1 MKGLS
6 ELLQEVLL
14 NESVSVDDINS
25 AIDSHNRV
33 IINYRSK
40 DGDEA
45 NGARV
50 IEVYAYG
57 LTKAGNP
64 VIRAFQPYGDTT
76 SKVPSWKF
84 FRLDRITD
92 WKPTEQIFSEPASDY
107 YRGLGDFNPNGDGTM
122 STVYK
127 IAKFGDEVEGLDTKD
142 ENSGPKLKSDV
153 FKTDTEKQMARTKEQ
168 LKNPITLSDLK
179 AQQGFKDQKVTST
192 MPKGPVTKDTEPE
205 VYKTPTERG
214 MERLRQQLQNP
225 TKIDLSQFEKGKPK
239 DETEKLQQALGDTSQ
254 KMTVGDLN
262 KKLMDM
268 NNGDTETNE
277 PEVYKSP
284 TEYGMER
291 LRQQLENPTKID
303 LSKFN
308 RKR

>member
-1 MKGLS
+1 MKSLS
-6 ELLQEVLL
+6 QLLQEALL
-14 NESVSVDDINS
+14 TESVSVDDVNS

-33 IINYRSK
+33 IINYKSK

-92 WKPTEQIFSEPASDY
+92 WKPTEQTFSEPASDY

-127 IAKFGDEVEGLDTKD
+127 IATFGDEVEGLDTKD

-179 AQQGFKDQKVTST
+179 AQQGFKDQKIVNTA
-192 MPKGPVTKDTEPE
+192 PKGPVTKSAETEP
-205 VYKTPTERG
+205 YKTPTERG
-214 MERLRQQLQNP
+214 MQRLKQQLNNP
-225 TKIDLSQFEKGKPK
+225 LKIDLSNFEKQNNGNEK
-239 DETEKLQQALGDTSQ
+239 EKLHKALGNTSE
-254 KMTVGDLN
+254 KMTVDDFNKRLMGLN
-262 KKLMDM
+262 
-268 NNGDTETNE
+268 NNNE
-277 PEVYKSP
+277 KELYKTP
-284 TEYGMER
+284 TEQGIEN
-291 LRQQLENPTKID
+291 LRQQLENPEKID

-308 RKR
+308 KKR

>member
-14 NESVSVDDINS
+14 TESVSVDDVNS

-33 IINYRSK
+33 IINYKSNG
-40 DGDEA
+40 GDEA

-92 WKPTEQIFSEPASDY
+92 WKPTEQTFSEPASDY

-153 FKTDTEKQMARTKEQ
+153 FKTDTEKRIERTKEQ

-179 AQQGFKDQKVTST
+179 AQQGFKDQKITST
-192 MPKGPVTKDTEPE
+192 MPKGPVLKTDEPE
-205 VYKTPTERG
+205 PYKTPTER
-214 MERLRQQLQNP
+214 
-225 TKIDLSQFEKGKPK
+225 
-239 DETEKLQQALGDTSQ
+239 
-254 KMTVGDLN
+254 
-262 KKLMDM
+262 
-268 NNGDTETNE
+268 
-277 PEVYKSP
+277 
-284 TEYGMER
+284 GMER

-303 LSKFN
+303 LSKIEKPKNNSDKEKLQQVLGDTSEKMTVDDFN
-308 RKR
+308 KKLMGLNKTDEPEPYKTPTERGMERLRQQLENPTKIDLSKIEKKR

>member
-1 MKGLS
+1 MKSLN

-14 NESVSVDDINS
+14 NESVSVEDVNS
-25 AIDSHNRV
+25 AIDSHNRI

-92 WKPTEQIFSEPASDY
+92 WKPTEQKFSEPASEHY
-107 YRGLGDFNPNGDGTM
+107 GGLGDFNPNGDGTM

-127 IAKFGDEVEGLDTKD
+127 VANFGEEGLDTKD
-142 ENSGPKLKSDV
+142 EKSGPKLKSDV
-153 FKTDTEKQMARTKEQ
+153 FKTDTEKRMERTRQQ
-168 LKNPITLSDLK
+168 LENPITLSDLK
-179 AQQGFKDQKVTST
+179 AQQGFKDQNVPSAT
-192 MPKGPVTKDTEPE
+192 PKGPVMKSNEPE
-205 VYKTPTERG
+205 PYKTPTERG
-214 MERLRQQLQNP
+214 MEKLRQQLDNP
-225 TKIDLSQFEKGKPK
+225 TKIDLSKFDKTKNNSEK
-239 DETEKLQQALGDTSQ
+239 EKLQQALGNTTE
-254 KMTVGDLN
+254 KMTVDDFN
-262 KKLMDM
+262 KKLMGM
-268 NNGDTETNE
+268 NNAEE
-277 PEVYKSP
+277 PEPYKTP
-284 TEYGMER
+284 TEQGMER

-303 LSKFN
+303 LSKFEK
-308 RKR
+308 KR

>member
-1 MKGLS
+1 
-6 ELLQEVLL
+6 
-14 NESVSVDDINS
+14 
-25 AIDSHNRV
+25 
-33 IINYRSK
+33 
-40 DGDEA
+40 
-45 NGARV
+45 
-50 IEVYAYG
+50 
-57 LTKAGNP
+57 
-64 VIRAFQPYGDTT
+64 
-76 SKVPSWKF
+76 
-84 FRLDRITD
+84 
-92 WKPTEQIFSEPASDY
+92 
-107 YRGLGDFNPNGDGTM
+107 M

-303 LSKFN
+303 LSKFD